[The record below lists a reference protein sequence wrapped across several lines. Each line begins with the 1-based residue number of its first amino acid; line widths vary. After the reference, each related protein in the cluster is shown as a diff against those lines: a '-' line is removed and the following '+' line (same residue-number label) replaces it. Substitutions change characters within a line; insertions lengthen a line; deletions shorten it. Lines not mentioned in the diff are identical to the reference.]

1 MTQMVAVIPARKV
14 SWLAIDAVGLRATR
28 QMTAAVVSM
37 MVMMASVELIGGLE
51 MIPTSWE
58 VTVA

>member
-1 MTQMVAVIPARKV
+1 
-14 SWLAIDAVGLRATR
+14 
-28 QMTAAVVSM
+28 M